1 MISCDQALEL
11 ISESLDGP
19 LSPEDRAALDEH
31 LAGCADCRALLADF
45 QEMERTLPTLNA
57 PVPPDFTQSVM
68 DRVREEKVVD
78 LSAVR
83 AARRPWKQWAA
94 TAAVF
99 AVVLLGVGTLGL
111 DQLAVRFGSGTSTA
125 SAPENSA
132 ALSGGAGNA
141 DAALPESDAA
151 TGAAEP
157 AATQPPE
164 KSAPTSG
171 DTAVSDGDT
180 PVSNDGGDQG
190 SSTAPSA
197 GASST
202 APSSGGGSN
211 AFAGSGAPAD
221 DSESDPNTAVQ
232 STQPPRSTPQQSRDN
247 PNTLD
252 TAPAGI
258 PYQTANETPDTL
270 TADEAYQRVFE
281 ELGET
286 YPDAD
291 PESGVLATEEDS
303 ALVLED
309 TGLSDNKAYYTF
321 RLDRTFSD
329 STRTETVN
337 FYALSLDGSEL
348 LTCRDESLLKGLTPG
363 DAGWEEAKAAYDQAR
378 QDYFDTI
385 HN

>member
-141 DAALPESDAA
+141 DAALPELDAA

-157 AATQPPE
+157 AATQPSE

-180 PVSNDGGDQG
+180 PVSNDGGNQG

-202 APSSGGGSN
+202 APSSGGGSH
-211 AFAGSGAPAD
+211 AFVGSGVPAG

-252 TAPAGI
+252 MAPAGM
-258 PYQTANETPDTL
+258 PYQASDVIPDSL
-270 TADEAYQRVFE
+270 TAEEAYQRVFE
-281 ELGET
+281 ALGET

-291 PESGVLATEEDS
+291 PESGVLATEES
-303 ALVLED
+303 GTLVLED

-337 FYALSLDGSEL
+337 FYALSLDGDEL
-348 LTCRDESLLKGLTPG
+348 LTCRDESLLMGLTPG
-363 DAGWEEAKAAYDQAR
+363 DAGWEEAKAAYDQAQ